1 MKLAHDA
8 GWIDQVPSFL
18 YETAWLIALTTVILF
33 LYLYR
38 WGKPSLFV
46 QLYLLSMAVKL
57 IAYFGYNMVMVIDDR
72 PGAAGNVLYFLVVY
86 VLYTTLEIAFL
97 YRRVSRRTDA

>member
-1 MKLAHDA
+1 MNIAHGA

-18 YETAWLIALTTVILF
+18 YETAWLIAVTTVILF

-38 WGKPSLFV
+38 WAKPSLFV

-57 IAYFGYNMVMVIDDR
+57 IAYFAYNMVMILDDR
-72 PGAAGNVLYFLVVY
+72 PGATGNVLYFLVVY
-86 VLYTTLEIAFL
+86 VVYTALEIAFL
-97 YRRVSRRTDA
+97 YRRVSRRTDV